1 MWKIRHGS
9 LNKHPKLSLT
19 GNVPRLIVIQ
29 DTLHWLHKFS
39 LLIESE
45 LLRDRCC
52 SLWSRRPESALD
64 ACCADALPPCSLCRQ
79 ADESC
84 AVSGAGD
91 ARDWWGPGGNE
102 VWMWKSVG
110 PTAPWPRAD
119 GRRSGG
125 TPTPLRTTRSVG
137 CPRRSP
143 TAPARPWKR
152 LITIPPGCST
162 GTESR
167 IWFTAK
173 RMSTADKVG
182 PCLGKQGLLEG
193 CSSYISPSRWRD
205 DFLGLMS
212 CPLTL
217 IWRQEVIT
225 SCSTLEVED
234 HLRAQWAEM
243 QVPQLHIL
251 YVGSVT
257 LCMGQVRVHELDTRP
272 PGLLTVSWG
281 CSHTWCLQSELVQGD
296 QELLVPEASLSCI
309 RTGNSYSGS
318 PGDPFRPAV
327 GVCVFTQEPAWRGST
342 CSLAGYLA
350 PEGYTLTQ
358 PSFP

>member
-143 TAPARPWKR
+143 TAPARLWRPM
-152 LITIPPGCST
+152 TTTAGCTTETGSRTSST
-162 GTESR
+162 GSQ
-167 IWFTAK
+167 
-173 RMSTADKVG
+173 MSFQDKVRG
-182 PCLGKQGLLEG
+182 AA
-193 CSSYISPSRWRD
+193 
-205 DFLGLMS
+205 
-212 CPLTL
+212 PLTHCL
-217 IWRQEVIT
+217 MFLTCAVACCWGPRLVEVRAKYGAIEGPISLVEENSPFYPAGIPEVLLWSRTPPSFMIWRLV
-225 SCSTLEVED
+225 LET
-234 HLRAQWAEM
+234 H
-243 QVPQLHIL
+243 
-251 YVGSVT
+251 
-257 LCMGQVRVHELDTRP
+257 
-272 PGLLTVSWG
+272 PGGFW
-281 CSHTWCLQSELVQGD
+281 QM
-296 QELLVPEASLSCI
+296 
-309 RTGNSYSGS
+309 
-318 PGDPFRPAV
+318 
-327 GVCVFTQEPAWRGST
+327 
-342 CSLAGYLA
+342 
-350 PEGYTLTQ
+350 
-358 PSFP
+358 